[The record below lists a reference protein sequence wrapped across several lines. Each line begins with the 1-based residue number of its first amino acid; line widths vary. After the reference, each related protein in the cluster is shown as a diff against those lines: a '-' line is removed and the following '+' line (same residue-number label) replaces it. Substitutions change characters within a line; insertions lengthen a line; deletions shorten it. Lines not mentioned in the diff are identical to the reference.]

1 MNNTIIKAIKEWV
14 LPIGTAIVLTLLINK
29 FLIFKVKV
37 PTGSMIPTINKN
49 DQLFVTRIYNYDK
62 IKRGDI
68 LVFNSRE
75 LHENLIKRVI
85 GLPGDSISIAEG
97 TVIVNGEVIDE
108 DYVKN
113 NSLNYEGTFKVPEDE
128 YFFLGDN
135 RSDSKDSRLWQEPYI
150 NKEDIF
156 GKALIKIY
164 PFKDAHFI
172 TVEAFLSF
180 IKFSFITVAAWRRNG
195 FIKFIRVLL

>member
-1 MNNTIIKAIKEWV
+1 MNNTIFKVIKEWV
-14 LPIGTAIVLTLLINK
+14 LPIGAAIVLTLLINK

-49 DQLFVTRIYNYDK
+49 DQLFVTKIYNYDK

-75 LHENLIKRVI
+75 LHETLIKRVI

-97 TVIVNGEVIDE
+97 TVIINGEVIEE

-113 NSLNYEGTFKVPEDE
+113 NSLNYEGNFEVPEDE

-135 RSDSKDSRLWQEPYI
+135 RSDSKDARVWQEPYI

-156 GKALIKIY
+156 GKALIKVY
-164 PFKDAHFI
+164 PFKDIHLI
-172 TVEAFLSF
+172 TVEAPKESSLNS
-180 IKFSFITVAAWRRNG
+180 
-195 FIKFIRVLL
+195 VLLL

>member
-1 MNNTIIKAIKEWV
+1 MDLEITWYNGYNYTNGEYDMNNTIIKAIKEWV

-37 PTGSMIPTINKN
+37 PSGSMIPTINKN
-49 DQLFVTRIYNYDK
+49 DQLFITKIYNYDK

-68 LVFNSRE
+68 LVFNSKE
-75 LHENLIKRVI
+75 LHETLIKRVI

-97 TVIVNGEVIDE
+97 TVIINGEVIEE

-113 NSLNYEGTFKVPEDE
+113 NSLNYEGSFEVPEDE

-135 RSDSKDSRLWQEPYI
+135 RSDSKDARVWQEPYI

-156 GKALIKIY
+156 G
-164 PFKDAHFI
+164 
-172 TVEAFLSF
+172 
-180 IKFSFITVAAWRRNG
+180 
-195 FIKFIRVLL
+195 